1 MINSRF
7 KHWIYMISVFLAAS
21 VAALWS
27 WNTLS
32 ELYSWPLAQF
42 KHVLAVFIL
51 LLLIR
56 WSLFAK
62 HHRSNRLSGLYPD
75 QRV

>member
-1 MINSRF
+1 MVNMRL
-7 KHWIYMISVFLAAS
+7 KQCLYTISLFFIAS

-32 ELYSWPLAQF
+32 ELFNWPLAQY

-51 LLLIR
+51 LTLIR
-56 WSLFAK
+56 LSLFAK
-62 HHRSNRLSGLYPD
+62 HHGFRWLYKLYPD
-75 QRV
+75 QHV